1 MHKFLSAI
9 GFSQIKTRKQMQTLI
24 RSCTVDDAKKN
35 VTSNGENSMLVEFQ
49 KEFADGMGLIIC
61 GEFDEENNFM
71 YDYFFPYL
79 KGNSI
84 TTSED
89 ISIERHAARES
100 YAGICDDV
108 RIGVTLIF
116 YLQNMVS
123 YVKIKNMKQL
133 PIKGT
138 SLIVSGL
145 SLKGTIM
152 MPIKKNDKDKET
164 IKKDS
169 LSRNQLLQA
178 AKRGD
183 EEAIESL
190 TLDDIDTYTAIS
202 KKIHTE
208 DIFTIVDTYFMPYGV
223 ECDQYSILGEILN
236 FNMVSNYMTN
246 ENIYVMTL
254 NCNDLIFDVCINVCD
269 LLGEPKIGRRFKG
282 IIWIQG
288 EINFPE

>member
-1 MHKFLSAI
+1 
-9 GFSQIKTRKQMQTLI
+9 MQTLI